1 MLALV
6 TAAVALTP
14 VLLDDPV
21 LQSAD
26 TFVSE
31 ATRTA
36 IAEGEPVSVQC
47 LDVSSEDASAKLV
60 CLSEGEWQSVY
71 ARIAHNRSADR
82 RERAI
87 TMGLNFSRR

>member
-14 VLLDDPV
+14 VSLDDPV
-21 LQSAD
+21 LQSPD

-31 ATRTA
+31 ATQAA
-36 IAEGEPVSVQC
+36 IAEGERITVQC
-47 LDVSSEDASAKLV
+47 LDVSSEEASAKRV
-60 CLSEGEWQSVY
+60 CLSQDEWQSVY

-82 RERAI
+82 RDRAI
-87 TMGLNFSRR
+87 SLGLNFSRR